1 MPAAFK
7 RPDRALRML
16 NLWLEAAAS
25 PQTRA

>member
-16 NLWLEAAAS
+16 NLWLEAAV
-25 PQTRA
+25 R